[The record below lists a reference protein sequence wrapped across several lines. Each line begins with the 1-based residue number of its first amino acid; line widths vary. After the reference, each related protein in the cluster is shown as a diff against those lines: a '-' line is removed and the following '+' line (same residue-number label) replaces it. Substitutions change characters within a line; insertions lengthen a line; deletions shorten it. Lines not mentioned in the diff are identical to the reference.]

1 MKLCTFIFFIL
12 ATRPVLVCAGPKK
25 KQKTDETSASVDNV
39 NNNTDNVN
47 SNSIALSAEYPDL
60 TPTLEAAAAELN
72 SQNPSSRVSYLR
84 LVGRPPASF
93 SSNTSATTL
102 SSQHQQQQ
110 QHVLLNQQESNQ
122 ISSGEVPQQ
131 QLLLPL
137 GLSSPDFPQ
146 GSTHRN
152 PLSLQ
157 TLQLQHL
164 RNIPTELQQQQ
175 QSSCLPP
182 STNHSTSQLQQ
193 SIDRA
198 VDRRLAQLSFPATYE
213 RHLSSI
219 RLLEVYVGSQVSKHG
234 DFSSR
239 TSIHFWRPSSDKRY
253 RTKSSV

>member
-1 MKLCTFIFFIL
+1 MKLCTFIFLIL

-72 SQNPSSRVSYLR
+72 CQNPSSGVSYLR

-93 SSNTSATTL
+93 SSNTSATAL

-152 PLSLQ
+152 PCLCRLCSC
-157 TLQLQHL
+157 
-164 RNIPTELQQQQ
+164 NISEISQ
-175 QSSCLPP
+175 QSFNNNNSLLVYHRP
-182 STNHSTSQLQQ
+182 L
-193 SIDRA
+193 II
-198 VDRRLAQLSFPATYE
+198 LL
-213 RHLSSI
+213 LSSNN
-219 RLLEVYVGSQVSKHG
+219 LLIEQWTVG
-234 DFSSR
+234 
-239 TSIHFWRPSSDKRY
+239 
-253 RTKSSV
+253 